1 MTQEYLVG
9 ETSMLLALLE
19 SAAPDAV
26 CAAEVERLR
35 CEAEQTPPAGL
46 SQVAARALRLA
57 DRLCWES
64 LDRGDVEA
72 FGRQC
77 ACETALRDFCV
88 VAQLFSDQ

>member
-19 SAAPDAV
+19 SATSDDV
-26 CAAEVERLR
+26 HRAEISRLR
-35 CEAEQTPPAGL
+35 HDAERTPPGGL
-46 SQVAARALRLA
+46 SSIAARALRLA

-64 LDRGDVEA
+64 LDRGDTEA

-77 ACETALRDFCV
+77 SCEAALRDFCIC
-88 VAQLFSDQ
+88 AQLISDE